1 MLKQYKQRQLFL
13 KNTLFICSRTFFVRS
28 VTILEKILFN
38 MFTFYHIA
46 KVIYLYYN
54 INKTYTSH
62 EIQKSIATM
71 SDSLI
76 LLLRGKV

>member
-1 MLKQYKQRQLFL
+1 MLKQNKQRQLYL
-13 KNTLFICSRTFFVRS
+13 
-28 VTILEKILFN
+28 KILYLLSHVLCEVSYYSRKDTIN

-54 INKTYTSH
+54 INKTYNSH